1 MTKVNY
7 ALKTATKED
16 GLNPLFVLMERID
29 KRKNNNSFIHQK
41 VKCKYCS

>member
-7 ALKTATKED
+7 ALKTAAKED

-29 KRKNNNSFIHQK
+29 KRKNNNSLYIK
-41 VKCKYCS
+41 R